1 MDGAL
6 RDGRRPGLTLASER
20 GGEREAR
27 SGVAARTRDRHI
39 QQPMSPGQP
48 VIMASEL
55 RRKRLLYRSWH
66 RGTRESD
73 LILGRFA
80 AACLAGFDDA
90 QLDRYEALTE
100 CADADL
106 LDWVAGRAAPP
117 AAFDHDVMRLLLAFT
132 HSPPAP
138 CE

>member
-1 MDGAL
+1 V
-6 RDGRRPGLTLASER
+6 TT
-20 GGEREAR
+20 
-27 SGVAARTRDRHI
+27 AAD
-39 QQPMSPGQP
+39 
-48 VIMASEL
+48 L

-80 AACLAGFDDA
+80 AAYLARLDDA
-90 QLDRYEALTE
+90 QLARFETLIG

-117 AAFDHDVMRLLLAFT
+117 AALDHDVMRLLLAFT
-132 HSPPAP
+132 KSPTAP